1 MSKHR
6 ETAAER
12 LWREKLDLCGSPG
25 ETVVLIIF
33 AGALASVIAMASLW

>member
-12 LWREKLDLCGSPG
+12 LWKEKLDLRGSWG

-33 AGALASVIAMASLW
+33 AAAIGSITLMTTFL